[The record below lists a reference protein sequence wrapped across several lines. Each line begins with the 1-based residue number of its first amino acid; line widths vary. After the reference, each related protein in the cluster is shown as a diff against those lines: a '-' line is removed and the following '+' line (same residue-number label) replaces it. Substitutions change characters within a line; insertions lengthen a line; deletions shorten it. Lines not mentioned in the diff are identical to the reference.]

1 MSQALSD
8 LDRRLA
14 NLLRYGVIAD
24 LDEKNADGPRA
35 TVDLGDVVTD
45 WLPWFT
51 PRAGADRT
59 WWAPEPGEQ
68 VMVLSPS
75 GELSQG
81 TILPAINSRVNTPN
95 GDRRTLER
103 KTYADGTV
111 VQYDRAAHQ
120 LLVDASASNG
130 TVVVNVGAGTVTV
143 NCDQATV
150 NAATSTTV
158 NTKTAAVHATSS
170 VTLDTPSTHCTGALT
185 VDGNAVLK
193 GTATVL
199 GLTTCQ
205 AGLAVSGGAGG
216 VAATVTG
223 VMNVTGAVTGGSL
236 KTAAGIDVDG
246 HHHTAQGATSP
257 TTKAQA

>member
-8 LDRRLA
+8 IDRRLA
-14 NLLRYGVIAD
+14 NLLRYGVVAE

-81 TILPAINSRVNTPN
+81 TILPAINSTVNPAN
-95 GDRRTLER
+95 GDRRTLQRE
-103 KTYADGTV
+103 TYADGTV

-130 TVVVNVGAGTVTV
+130 AVVVNVGAGQVTV
-143 NCDQATV
+143 NCATATV
-150 NAATSTTV
+150 RAS
-158 NTKTAAVHATSS
+158 SS
-170 VTLDTPSTHCTGALT
+170 VTLDTPNTRCTGVLT
-185 VDGNAVLK
+185 VDGNAVVK
-193 GTATVL
+193 GSATITGAITGATV
-199 GLTTCQ
+199 
-205 AGLAVSGGAGG
+205 A
-216 VAATVTG
+216 
-223 VMNVTGAVTGGSL
+223 
-236 KTAAGIDVDG
+236 TAAGIG
-246 HHHTAQGATSP
+246 LAAHHHTAQGSTAAT
-257 TTKAQA
+257 TAAQK